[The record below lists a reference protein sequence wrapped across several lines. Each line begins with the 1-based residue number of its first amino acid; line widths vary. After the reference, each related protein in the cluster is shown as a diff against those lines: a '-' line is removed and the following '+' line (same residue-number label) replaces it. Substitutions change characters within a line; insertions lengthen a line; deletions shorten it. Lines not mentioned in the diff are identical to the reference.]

1 MKLRPRLALALLAL
15 AVGASS
21 ALAWSARVG
30 RRVWSPAVW
39 GWRDFLKGQPVVA
52 GQPGAPLRIV
62 GARFYSFV
70 SLGSS
75 VGSVL
80 SFDAQ
85 NVSRKPIH
93 SFTLSHHSPDPS
105 DTGSGGY
112 QPEAILQPGQSE
124 AVKISAQGKGRMT
137 LVVDF
142 VQFADGSTWY
152 SNPPQETV
160 KPEGVRAGARAS
172 LIFLRDVLE
181 SRGAAAVM
189 EELPRIHAD
198 VTEPD
203 FSTAGAYGH
212 FGFYCGVTNTV
223 VRVQRAYDEGTLPG
237 VEALLKR
244 RE

>member
-1 MKLRPRLALALLAL
+1 MKLPPRLALALLAL

-21 ALAWSARVG
+21 ALAWSARIG

-39 GWRDFLKGQPVVA
+39 AWRDFLKEQPVVA
-52 GQPGAPLRIV
+52 EQPGAPVRIV
-62 GARFYSFV
+62 GARFYSFM

-80 SFDAQ
+80 TFDVE

-93 SFTLSHHSPDPS
+93 SFTLSHHSPDPV

-112 QPEAILQPGQSE
+112 QPEAVLKPGQSE
-124 AVKISAQGKGRMT
+124 AVKISVQGKGRMV

-172 LIFLRDVLE
+172 VSFLRGVLE
-181 SRGAAAVM
+181 SRGASAVM

-198 VTEPD
+198 VMEPD
-203 FSTAGAYGH
+203 FSTADAYGH
-212 FGFYCGVTNTV
+212 FGFYCGVTNTA
-223 VRVQRAYDEGTLPG
+223 VRVQRAYDEGALPG
-237 VEALLKR
+237 VEAFLRKR
-244 RE
+244 E